1 MARFQFQ
8 LEAVLEQR
16 RSVERTR
23 QVAVAELERQRM
35 DAEDRIRG
43 LQRQIVVEK
52 EDLRDALST
61 PRPGARA
68 VGGVDL
74 RHVRLQAGA
83 SLHLIG
89 KAQHAV
95 VQLAGLLK
103 RLDGARLELVR
114 ATTRRKAVEVLKER
128 RYEQWRDEQR
138 RRENAALDELSVMR
152 APRQEMP
159 L

>member
-1 MARFQFQ
+1 MAKFHFQ

-16 RSVERTR
+16 RGVERTR

-35 DAEDRIRG
+35 DAEDRIRAF
-43 LQRQIVVEK
+43 QRQIVVEK
-52 EDLRDALST
+52 EDLRDALS
-61 PRPGARA
+61 PPAGGPHAA
-68 VGGVDL
+68 GGVDL

-83 SLHLIG
+83 SLHLVA

-95 VQLAGLLK
+95 VQLAGLFK
-103 RLDGARLELVR
+103 RLEAARLELVR

-128 RYEQWRDEQR
+128 RYEQWREEQR

-152 APRQEMP
+152 ASRQET
-159 L
+159 LS

>member
-1 MARFQFQ
+1 MAKFHFQ

-16 RSVERTR
+16 RGVERTR

-35 DAEDRIRG
+35 DTEDRIRDI
-43 LQRQIVVEK
+43 QRQIVVEK
-52 EDLRDALST
+52 EDLRDALAT
-61 PRPGARA
+61 PEPGARA

-74 RHVRLQAGA
+74 RHVRLQAAA
-83 SLHLIG
+83 SLHLVA
-89 KAQHAV
+89 KAQHTV
-95 VQLAGLLK
+95 VRLAGLFK
-103 RLDGARLELVR
+103 RLDAARLELVK

-128 RYEQWRDEQR
+128 RYEQWRDEQT

-152 APRQEMP
+152 APRQETV